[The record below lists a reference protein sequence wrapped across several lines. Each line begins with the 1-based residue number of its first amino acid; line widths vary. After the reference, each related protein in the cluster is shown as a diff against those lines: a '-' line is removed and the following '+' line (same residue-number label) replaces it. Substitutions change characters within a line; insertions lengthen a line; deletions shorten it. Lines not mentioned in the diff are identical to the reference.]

1 MAHVQRRKTHFS
13 TFLNSRLF
21 GDPSPDS
28 DPRVFSASLE
38 FNLPQDIPQNCL
50 FVQSMFVAGRQRVA
64 QPAGETPSEASP
76 NLSSGVEPTSETLSQ
91 PPTTIKPEA
100 QKSTFFRGPQEIMMW
115 SQGPELG
122 QWLTRSVVAWPF
134 FFS

>member
-1 MAHVQRRKTHFS
+1 M
-13 TFLNSRLF
+13 
-21 GDPSPDS
+21 
-28 DPRVFSASLE
+28 
-38 FNLPQDIPQNCL
+38 
-50 FVQSMFVAGRQRVA
+50 A

-76 NLSSGVEPTSETLSQ
+76 NLSSGVELTSQPLSQ

-100 QKSTFFRGPQEIMMW
+100 QKSTFFRGPQKIMMW